1 MAIAISNRW
10 TEYRIVNKIPQ
21 GMCHDLYG
29 DAFCEAIG
37 LAKIPELENYMGG
50 TPSLTYAILR
60 QYANQAS
67 LKWHR
72 DRWACEFSA
81 TVQVSKTPWPM
92 HFAMNAT
99 IGGQWKKDSSI
110 ILQQGDAILY
120 RGCEV
125 YHSRD
130 RLKYHRSRHLLLH
143 YVERG
148 SAIDN
153 KDGRTEYGINNIT
166 GGYNAINS
174 KRRIQQ

>member
-1 MAIAISNRW
+1 MTIAISNRW
-10 TEYRIVNKIPQ
+10 TKYGLVNGYPQ
-21 GMCHDLYG
+21 GLCHDLYG

-60 QYANQAS
+60 QYANKAS

-72 DRWACEFSA
+72 DRWQCEFSA
-81 TVQVSKTPWPM
+81 SIQISKTAWPM

-99 IGGQWKKDSSI
+99 IGGLWKKDASI
-110 ILQQGDAILY
+110 ILQQGDALLY

-130 RLKYHRSRHLLLH
+130 KLKHSSSRHLLLH
-143 YVERG
+143 YVEKG
-148 SAIDN
+148 SVADN
-153 KDGRTEYGINNIT
+153 KDGRPEYGINQQTRGLQIVD
-166 GGYNAINS
+166 S
-174 KRRIQQ
+174 KRRI